1 MRLMQHIPV
10 AFVGG
15 LLALIIPRILGW
27 SAWPFSR
34 EDWFVL
40 GGLLVGEIAARSI
53 FRAKRGRASPQ

>member
-1 MRLMQHIPV
+1 MRLVKHIPV

-15 LLALIIPRILGW
+15 LLALIIPRVFGW
-27 SAWPFSR
+27 NAWPFSR

-53 FRAKRGRASPQ
+53 VKAKQGRASLQ